1 MELWI
6 KAQFHHATGRCP
18 ALKLLEQLRLQTINT
33 LKWHLLSK
41 PGFFNIWPSPN
52 KLCTGHLRFTP
63 GTILPRVS
71 ERHEHLWAKVQH
83 DVWTSLKCAPN
94 VLMLSL
100 SSFETQSMQIAMNL
114 CLLNLE
120 RIRTLHNGYP
130 ATPDLHYCEVTSSN
144 HPCKFKSRASGL
156 DAVTTRHAPHATQ
169 PSILCFSEYSKV
181 NLGLKN
187 LMLSMR
193 LAVLCCLCPS
203 CFGIRRKQSFTCWKK
218 GSGNEDKFLDLVE
231 KTREFQFGLVG
242 LWFQTKV
249 LAWPSC
255 GLRMLASN

>member
-1 MELWI
+1 M
-6 KAQFHHATGRCP
+6 GRT
-18 ALKLLEQLRLQTINT
+18 KT
-33 LKWHLLSK
+33 L
-41 PGFFNIWPSPN
+41 SPPFACRN
-52 KLCTGHLRFTP
+52 PHCTT
-63 GTILPRVS
+63 
-71 ERHEHLWAKVQH
+71 
-83 DVWTSLKCAPN
+83 
-94 VLMLSL
+94 
-100 SSFETQSMQIAMNL
+100 
-114 CLLNLE
+114 
-120 RIRTLHNGYP
+120 

-203 CFGIRRKQSFTCWKK
+203 CLGIRRKQSFTCWKK

-231 KTREFQFGLVG
+231 KIREFQFGLVG

-255 GLRMLASN
+255 GLPSVKLTRLLNHSCQTLVLLDLDAQSICLYSMRTLFSLDLLSNPSELPHLDVRTSVIGPFQSRSPGCAAGTRHIMQDPSLLGLHLLHALDSRSFSSISFIQIWPSSM

>member
-1 MELWI
+1 MSISGLKYSMMSGRLWSVLLM
-6 KAQFHHATGRCP
+6 FSCFP
-18 ALKLLEQLRLQTINT
+18 CLPLKHSQCKSLWTCAFWT
-33 LKWHLLSK
+33 LKGSAH
-41 PGFFNIWPSPN
+41 
-52 KLCTGHLRFTP
+52 CTT
-63 GTILPRVS
+63 
-71 ERHEHLWAKVQH
+71 
-83 DVWTSLKCAPN
+83 
-94 VLMLSL
+94 
-100 SSFETQSMQIAMNL
+100 
-114 CLLNLE
+114 
-120 RIRTLHNGYP
+120 

-193 LAVLCCLCPS
+193 LPVLCCLCPS
-203 CFGIRRKQSFTCWKK
+203 CFWIRRKQSFTCWKK

-231 KTREFQFGLVG
+231 KTREVQFGLVG

-249 LAWPSC
+249 LAWPAWPIC